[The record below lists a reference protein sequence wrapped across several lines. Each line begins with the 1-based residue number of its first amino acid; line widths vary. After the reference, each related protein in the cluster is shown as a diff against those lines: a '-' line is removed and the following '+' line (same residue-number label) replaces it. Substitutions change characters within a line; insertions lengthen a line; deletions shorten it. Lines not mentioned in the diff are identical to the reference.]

1 MEQTSGKGRG
11 RASERALR
19 SWAGIVEMIGGRL
32 KRLRSQAFW
41 VRLSQPRA
49 ILHGL
54 AVMVAW
60 LHAMLLKLPLLVVI
74 IVLATIVI
82 QGLTQHATVI
92 DPISVPRDLADSGYT
107 AEVASHRLRDAVTD
121 FMSGVNSRMSNPDI
135 ALHGDLPKIVVPA
148 VGISL
153 DAIVASIRTLMHGTR
168 TRTVSGEIV
177 AQDKLY
183 WLRLRLDG
191 REIYTSKTGV
201 ALNKPDELFAGAVPA
216 LLRQVKP
223 YFVVVSL
230 RRQDPEA
237 ALKMIDEIIPK
248 LSANDEELPWY
259 YNQRALVMR
268 SRKDYAAAE
277 QALTTALRLNP
288 NLVVS
293 HLNLGVIYSDQG
305 KLDAAIAE
313 DLQALKLDP
322 NFAVAHDNYGSHLRK
337 QRKFAEAK
345 AELDRAL
352 ALDRNYA
359 VAHESLGELYRDTG
373 REAEAIAAFQEALR
387 LDPRLVTAKR
397 ELEKLTAAQAASA
410 VVPVK

>member
-121 FMSGVNSRMSNPDI
+121 FMNGVNSRMSNPDI

-168 TRTVSGEIV
+168 SRTVSGEIV

-201 ALNKPDELFAGAVPA
+201 ALNKPDELFAGAVPG

-223 YFVVVSL
+223 LFRGGELAAAGPRGGAQTDRRAHPQAVGQRRGTALVLQPARPGDAQPQGL
-230 RRQDPEA
+230 RRG
-237 ALKMIDEIIPK
+237 
-248 LSANDEELPWY
+248 
-259 YNQRALVMR
+259 RAGADR
-268 SRKDYAAAE
+268 RAAAQSQSGRLASQSRRDLFRPG
-277 QALTTALRLNP
+277 QARRR
-288 NLVVS
+288 
-293 HLNLGVIYSDQG
+293 HRGG
-305 KLDAAIAE
+305 
-313 DLQALKLDP
+313 
-322 NFAVAHDNYGSHLRK
+322 
-337 QRKFAEAK
+337 
-345 AELDRAL
+345 L
-352 ALDRNYA
+352 AGA
-359 VAHESLGELYRDTG
+359 
-373 REAEAIAAFQEALR
+373 
-387 LDPRLVTAKR
+387 
-397 ELEKLTAAQAASA
+397 
-410 VVPVK
+410 